1 MSAWLIAFGYGLV
14 CALAGGCAGF
24 YTRGLWRRER

>member
-14 CALAGGCAGF
+14 CALAGGAAGF
-24 YTRGLWRRER
+24 YIRGLWRSRK